1 MNKYYGKDG
10 ELMGVAAVVDRLLYI
25 VVAVIVCMVLEYLI
39 RGNPIYG
46 IGTGIV
52 IGVVFV
58 AGKELGSLFMRMREK
73 NR

>member
-25 VVAVIVCMVLEYLI
+25 AVAVIVCMVLEYLI

-58 AGKELGSLFMRMREK
+58 AGKELGTLLMRMREK

>member
-1 MNKYYGKDG
+1 
-10 ELMGVAAVVDRLLYI
+10 MGVAAVVDRLLYI

-58 AGKELGSLFMRMREK
+58 AGKELGTLLMRYREK